1 MLKLFVY
8 LKKYKL
14 LIPLCFILLFAQAI
28 CELNLP
34 NLMSDI
40 IDVGILNRDVNY
52 IINKGSLMLLVT
64 LISVVSH
71 ILVGFLA
78 IRIATGTG
86 KLLRKAIFEKVE
98 SFSHN
103 EIDHFSTSSLITRT
117 TNDVTQI
124 QSMIVSGILMMCYA
138 PIMGIGGIIM
148 ARSKSMNM
156 GWTIALNVIILMTL
170 IVSTLFI
177 VVPKFKKVQKLI
189 DKLNLIARENLSGI
203 MVIRAFS
210 TQRFEENRF
219 DKTNLE
225 LTKTSRLINN
235 VLNFLSPAIMFIMDI
250 SGILIIYVGSHKVAQ
265 GSMQVGDMM
274 AFMQYAIQ
282 IIISFWSMSI
292 MFVMVPRATVSAK
305 RIAEVLNT
313 NETIKDP
320 INITN
325 VQNTSN
331 QCEVSFEHVY
341 FKYLNAEDN
350 VVENISFTAKP
361 GQTTAIVGSTGSGK
375 STLANLILR
384 FYDVT
389 SGKIKINGVDI
400 KQMSQKNLRDLIG
413 YVPQKGVLFSGTIAS
428 NLRYGNENAD
438 EKTLERASKVAK
450 VLDFVKQND
459 NTFDHEISQNGT
471 NVSGGQKQRLSIARA
486 LVKNA
491 PIYIFDDSFS
501 ALDFKT
507 DSQIRKNLKKYTAN
521 STVIIIA
528 QRISTIMNA
537 EQIIVLDN
545 GKIVGKG
552 THKELLKQ
560 CKTYREIAESQ
571 LSKEELQ

>member
-52 IINKGSLMLLVT
+52 IIDKGSLMLLVT

-71 ILVGFLA
+71 VLVGFLA
-78 IRIATGTG
+78 IRIAAGTG

-170 IVSTLFI
+170 IISTLFI

-292 MFVMVPRATVSAK
+292 MFVMVPRAAVSAK

-313 NETIKDP
+313 NEVIKDSK
-320 INITN
+320 NITDIQKSN
-325 VQNTSN
+325 N
-331 QCEVSFEHVY
+331 QCSVNFENVY

-350 VVENISFTAKP
+350 VVENINFTAKP
-361 GQTTAIVGSTGSGK
+361 RQTTAIVGSTGSGK

-438 EKTLERASKVAK
+438 EKTLERVSKIAK

-459 NTFDHEISQNGT
+459 NKFDHAISQNGT